1 MEPGCRQPAAGNG
14 RRFRPSKGLG
24 QSFLTHLPTAEWI
37 VNSLDPGPNDT
48 VLEIGPGPGIL
59 TGRLA
64 GRVRRVIAVEKDVRL
79 TGSLERALAGSPGVE
94 VVCGDFLEFDLAGLG
109 PLKVLGNLPY
119 SVSSQILFRLLD
131 SVAEWTVAVL
141 TCQREFAARVL
152 SAPGTRDYAPVG
164 ILLDRVCERERL
176 FNIPAHRFR
185 PRPDVVST
193 CFRLRRRQRPRYE
206 LADEELFRRVLRTG
220 FSQRRKKLSNN
231 LAVGFGL
238 DKPGAAA
245 LLIDA
250 DIDPGVRAEQ
260 VEGERFRDLADRLAQ
275 RAASSSE

>member
-1 MEPGCRQPAAGNG
+1 MESGCRQPAAGDG
-14 RRFRPSKGLG
+14 KRFRPSKGLG

-37 VNSLDPGPNDT
+37 VNSLDPGPDDT

-64 GRVRRVIAVEKDVRL
+64 GRVRQVIAVEKDARL
-79 TGSLERALAGSPGVE
+79 TGKLERALASSPGVE
-94 VVCGDFLEFDLAGLG
+94 VVCGDFFEFDLAGLG

-141 TCQREFAARVL
+141 TCQREFAVRVL

-206 LADEELFRRVLRTG
+206 PEDEELFRRVLRAA

-231 LAVGFGL
+231 LAAGFGL
-238 DKPGAAA
+238 DKPGAVA
-245 LLIDA
+245 LLIEA
-250 DIDPGVRAEQ
+250 GIEPGARAEQ

-275 RAASSSE
+275 RVASSSE